1 MAERGPFFAIAVIA
15 SALDRLDPLRFR
27 PHALHCE
34 ARSWSETNCYADLW
48 IELLHALGFEP
59 HAMLAHVLFVDVEG
73 DQWTF
78 FKPPHGDL
86 EFLYGIEVQELQLWD
101 GVARHVL
108 EQLKQGRLVLAEV
121 DAFHLPDTS
130 GTTYRSNHAKTT
142 IAIARADTG
151 ARRLGYF
158 HNAGYFEL
166 EGDDFGAVLEPA
178 QPLPPYVEFV
188 KLERAFRL
196 PDREL
201 RQRSQVLLG
210 RHMLLGRHI
219 ARKPAE
225 NPITAYQHVFEQHA
239 RGLDGDLERFHAYAF
254 ASLRQCGAAYE
265 LGARYLRWLLPET
278 ADALAAAEDL
288 EAIAVASKSALLRLA
303 RAATKHKAMDL
314 EPLLAVAPRWEAAFS
329 RLDSAISRPTGEAA

>member
-1 MAERGPFFAIAVIA
+1 MAERGPFFTIAVIA
-15 SALDRLDPLRFR
+15 SALDRLDHLRYEA
-27 PHALHCE
+27 HALHCE

-48 IELLHALGFEP
+48 IEVLHALGFEP
-59 HAMLAHVLFVDVEG
+59 HAMLAHALFVDVEG

-78 FKPPHGDL
+78 FKPPHADL
-86 EFLYGIEVQELQLWD
+86 EFLYGVDVQELQLWD
-101 GVARHVL
+101 GVARHIL
-108 EQLKQGRLVLAEV
+108 EQLKQRRLVLAEV

-130 GTTYRSNHAKTT
+130 GTTYGSSHAKTT

-188 KLERAFRL
+188 KLERAFHL

-201 RQRSQVLLG
+201 RRRSRLLLG
-210 RHMLLGRHI
+210 RHL
-219 ARKPAE
+219 AKKPAR
-225 NPITAYQHVFEQHA
+225 NPITAYGQAFEQHA
-239 RGLDGDLERFHAYAF
+239 RELDGQLERFHAYAF

-288 EAIAVASKSALLRLA
+288 ESIAVASKSALLRLA
-303 RAATKHKAMDL
+303 RAAAKHKAMDL
-314 EPLLAVAPRWEAAFS
+314 EPLLTVAPRWEAAFG
-329 RLDSAISRPTGEAA
+329 RLDRAISRPAGEAA